1 MTINTKRLTITVM
14 MALVIFSSSAVVS
27 AATTTTTISSVI
39 SPVISLLTS
48 NGTVNVN
55 VLPDGTG
62 KQTIASDTVTV
73 STNDSSGYTLTIADT
88 DATTTLVSGGN
99 SISASAGTQTTPV
112 TQVVNTWGYA
122 VAGVGGFNSSG
133 YGAVS
138 NQTISGT
145 LKFAGMPA
153 SGSANTIKTTSGVGS
168 SDTSTVW
175 YAVAVDTTQPS
186 GTYTDSV
193 TYTATTN

>member
-1 MTINTKRLTITVM
+1 MKINAKKLSAIF
-14 MALVIFSSSAVVS
+14 VIVVLAFGSTAIVS

-55 VLPDGTG
+55 VLPDGSG
-62 KQTIASDTVTV
+62 RQTIASDTVTV
-73 STNDSSGYTLTIADT
+73 STNSSSGYTLTLADT

-99 SISASAGTQTTPV
+99 SISTSAGTQAVPIV
-112 TQVVNTWGYA
+112 QAVNTWGYA
-122 VAGVGGFNSSG
+122 VATIGGFDSS
-133 YGAVS
+133 YSGATS
-138 NQTISGT
+138 QAIGSS
-145 LKFAGMPA
+145 KFAGMPA
-153 SGSANTIKTTSGVGS
+153 SGSANTIKTTSGVGNN
-168 SDTSTVW
+168 DTTTVW
-175 YAVAVDTTQPS
+175 YAVAVDTTQPT